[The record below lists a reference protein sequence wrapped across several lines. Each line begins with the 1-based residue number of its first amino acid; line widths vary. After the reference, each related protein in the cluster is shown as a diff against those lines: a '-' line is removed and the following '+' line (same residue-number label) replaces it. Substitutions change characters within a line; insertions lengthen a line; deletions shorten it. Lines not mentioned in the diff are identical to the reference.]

1 MLIKTT
7 LEFFVDSFI
16 QAFQTW
22 LFKLISESS
31 IPHWEYR
38 FTSKKFTY
46 SSIFVIGVFSKT
58 FNIVDLEIARPY
70 DNNFDKKKIIDKAF
84 VLAFKELISKLTISE
99 DSKNLKTNNL
109 KVIESLVDSFTI
121 VDEQI
126 IKKKYIAK
134 FEVNF
139 NKKQIKTAVNFILEN
154 KKFSIIRIDG
164 EIGSGKTTIIKALS
178 ESLGVTENVS
188 SPTYS
193 LVNEYFIN
201 KKSKIFHFDF
211 FRLKDSSEALDI
223 GLEDYLESNHLCILE
238 FAL

>member
-1 MLIKTT
+1 M
-7 LEFFVDSFI
+7 
-16 QAFQTW
+16 
-22 LFKLISESS
+22 
-31 IPHWEYR
+31 
-38 FTSKKFTY
+38 
-46 SSIFVIGVFSKT
+46 
-58 FNIVDLEIARPY
+58 
-70 DNNFDKKKIIDKAF
+70 
-84 VLAFKELISKLTISE
+84 
-99 DSKNLKTNNL
+99 
-109 KVIESLVDSFTI
+109 
-121 VDEQI
+121 
-126 IKKKYIAK
+126 
-134 FEVNF
+134 EVVF
-139 NKKQIKTAVNFILEN
+139 NKKQIKNAVNFILEN

-238 FAL
+238 WGEIVNKYLPKKYDFFSIYKINDNTRKLKKIKL